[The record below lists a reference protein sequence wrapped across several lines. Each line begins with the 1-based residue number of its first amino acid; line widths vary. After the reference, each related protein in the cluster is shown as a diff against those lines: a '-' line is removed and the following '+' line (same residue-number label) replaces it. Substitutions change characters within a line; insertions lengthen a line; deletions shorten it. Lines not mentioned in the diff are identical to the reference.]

1 MVTLEPLLSETEE
14 QKLSLSFVTSL
25 AVACSKSKL
34 ILKVC
39 RLIGQICLD
48 FQQNRIL
55 LNVDCGVKTQDSGVV
70 CRPVWWGCLLPTL

>member
-1 MVTLEPLLSETEE
+1 MRVLESCGIVLEFGMSTVMGTLEPLLSETEE

-34 ILKVC
+34 NLKVC

-55 LNVDCGVKTQDSGVV
+55 LNVECGMKA
-70 CRPVWWGCLLPTL
+70 